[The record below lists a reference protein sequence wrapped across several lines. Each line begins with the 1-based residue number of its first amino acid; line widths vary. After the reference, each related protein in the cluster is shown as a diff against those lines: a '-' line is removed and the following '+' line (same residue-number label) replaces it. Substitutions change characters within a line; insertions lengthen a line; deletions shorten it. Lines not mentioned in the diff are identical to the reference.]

1 VLTYTVCDLQTCK
14 FKIYDNVTSKPLRS
28 IRFRDVQSGGAGDD
42 SEDLGER
49 FLRNFVLPTTI
60 HLSDGEL
67 AGLESYQL
75 DEPETL
81 RFGFRFSPE
90 QNGLRDCSLS

>member
-1 VLTYTVCDLQTCK
+1 MITLPQNRYEASVSAMCRAVALAM
-14 FKIYDNVTSKPLRS
+14 
-28 IRFRDVQSGGAGDD
+28 IRRIS
-42 SEDLGER
+42 ER